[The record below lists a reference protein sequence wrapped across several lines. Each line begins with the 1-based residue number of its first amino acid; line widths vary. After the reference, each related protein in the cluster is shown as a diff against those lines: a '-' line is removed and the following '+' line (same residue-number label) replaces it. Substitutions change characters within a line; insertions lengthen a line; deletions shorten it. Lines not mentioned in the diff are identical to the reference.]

1 MPPTLRTLAEVTADV
16 LAVAAII
23 AKGNAVT
30 VQLMAPVI
38 EDLKREA
45 VRLAAEAARKELA
58 TTWTTPPRT
67 TPPRK

>member
-1 MPPTLRTLAEVTADV
+1 MANTRPGIRTLAAVTADV

-38 EDLKREA
+38 EELKREA

-58 TTWTTPPRT
+58 ATWTTPPR
-67 TPPRK
+67 K

>member
-1 MPPTLRTLAEVTADV
+1 MANTRPGIRTLAAVTADV

-38 EDLKREA
+38 EELKREA

-58 TTWTTPPRT
+58 TTWTTPPR
-67 TPPRK
+67 K

>member
-1 MPPTLRTLAEVTADV
+1 MANTRPGLRTLAAVAADI

-38 EDLKREA
+38 EELKREA
-45 VRLAAEAARKELA
+45 VRLAAEAARKELV
-58 TTWTTPPRT
+58 TTWTK
-67 TPPRK
+67 PPRK

>member
-1 MPPTLRTLAEVTADV
+1 MANTRPGIRTLAAVTADV

-38 EDLKREA
+38 EELKREA
-45 VRLAAEAARKELA
+45 VRLAAEAARKELV
-58 TTWTTPPRT
+58 TTWTTPPR
-67 TPPRK
+67 K

>member
-1 MPPTLRTLAEVTADV
+1 MANSRPGIRTLAAVTADV

-30 VQLMAPVI
+30 VQIMAPLI
-38 EDLKREA
+38 EELKREA

-58 TTWTTPPRT
+58 AAWTTPPR
-67 TPPRK
+67 K

>member
-1 MPPTLRTLAEVTADV
+1 MPPTLRTLADV
-16 LAVAAII
+16 LADVHAVAASI

-38 EDLKREA
+38 EELKREA

>member
-1 MPPTLRTLAEVTADV
+1 MANTRPDIRTLAAVTADL

-38 EDLKREA
+38 EELKREA

-58 TTWTTPPRT
+58 TTWTTPS
-67 TPPRK
+67 RK

>member
-1 MPPTLRTLAEVTADV
+1 MANTRPGIRTLAAVTADV

-30 VQLMAPVI
+30 VQLMAPLI
-38 EDLKREA
+38 EELKREA

-58 TTWTTPPRT
+58 TTWTTPPR
-67 TPPRK
+67 K